1 MPNPAA
7 STCPPVTVTAR
18 WWLLARWVLVA
29 LLVVD
34 QVSAPFHEH
43 QHGGGVDATWSAA
56 HSHDDKKA
64 TTHAEDVNHDGVGHW
79 ALAVRST
86 SSAGSVAAA
95 GEVTNDLALAF
106 LAGLNNEVV
115 SEAREGADA
124 GLTYAR
130 WRPPPI
136 SAHRSLPPDGH
147 APPALA

>member
-1 MPNPAA
+1 MSNPAA
-7 STCPPVTVTAR
+7 SASPAVPATAW

-34 QVSAPFHEH
+34 QVSAPLHAH
-43 QHGGGVDATWSAA
+43 GHGGGVDATWLA
-56 HSHDDKKA
+56 HSPHDDA
-64 TTHAEDVNHDGVGHW
+64 THAEDADHDGVGHW

-86 SSAGSVAAA
+86 AGTGSDAAA
-95 GEVTNDLALAF
+95 GEDMKDLALAF
-106 LAGLNNEVV
+106 LAGLKTAVA

-124 GLTYAR
+124 GLAYAR

-136 SAHRSLPPDGH
+136 PAHRSLPPDGH